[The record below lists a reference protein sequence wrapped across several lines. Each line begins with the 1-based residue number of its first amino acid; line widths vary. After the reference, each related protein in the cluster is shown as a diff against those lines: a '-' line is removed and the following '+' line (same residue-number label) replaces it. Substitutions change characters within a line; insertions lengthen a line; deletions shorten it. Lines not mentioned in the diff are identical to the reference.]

1 MNIVFLDIDGVLNQ
15 NGSMDFPPALDTAK
29 VGNLNLILENTNA
42 NIVISSTW
50 RFMFSQEEIENALTT
65 AGFMFLDRI
74 IDKTPVLNEG
84 TRGSEIAMWMQDKD
98 IQSFAILDDDDDFL
112 PDQMPF
118 LVKTDFDT
126 GLTREH
132 VEKAIEILS

>member
-50 RFMFSQEEIENALTT
+50 RFMFSQEEIEML
-65 AGFMFLDRI
+65 
-74 IDKTPVLNEG
+74 
-84 TRGSEIAMWMQDKD
+84 
-98 IQSFAILDDDDDFL
+98 
-112 PDQMPF
+112 
-118 LVKTDFDT
+118 
-126 GLTREH
+126 
-132 VEKAIEILS
+132 